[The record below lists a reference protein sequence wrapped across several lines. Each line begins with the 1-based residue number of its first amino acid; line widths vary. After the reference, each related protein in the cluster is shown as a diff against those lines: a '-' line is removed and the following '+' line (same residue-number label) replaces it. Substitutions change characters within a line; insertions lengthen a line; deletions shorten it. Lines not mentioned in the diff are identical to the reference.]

1 MNTAELFE
9 LISGNIDYTPHKMF
23 KGVYL
28 KHLVKGEMTEG
39 RISCHLVKILP
50 FCSLD
55 MHAHPEQLEIHEVI
69 QGSGKSQIAE
79 KQIQYTPGTVEVVP
93 QNVPHKVTA
102 EENGLY
108 ILAKFT
114 PALL

>member
-1 MNTAELFE
+1 MNIAELFE
-9 LISGNIDYTPHKMF
+9 TQSNAIEYVPHSTF

-28 KHLVKGEMTEG
+28 KHLIKGELTNN
-39 RISCHLVKILP
+39 RISCHLVKVAP

-55 MHAHPEQLEIHEVI
+55 MHTHPEQFEIHEVI
-69 QGSGKSQIAE
+69 FGDGDCQIAE
-79 KQIQYTPGTVEVVP
+79 KQIQYTAGTIEVIP
-93 QNVPHKVTA
+93 PNTMHKVA
-102 EENGLY
+102 AGKNGIY